1 MKINMLKNTQIAPNT
16 EIYIDFTIMV
26 AFKYLF
32 PSMKEEEHYQEV
44 NSMSYGLLHL
54 SYAYHGIICLWIF
67 LLYVLLDHIAQN
79 YDHSKKPV
87 KVI

>member
-54 SYAYHGIICLWIF
+54 CYSISWNYKLMDF
-67 LLYVLLDHIAQN
+67 PSVLLHHIAQI